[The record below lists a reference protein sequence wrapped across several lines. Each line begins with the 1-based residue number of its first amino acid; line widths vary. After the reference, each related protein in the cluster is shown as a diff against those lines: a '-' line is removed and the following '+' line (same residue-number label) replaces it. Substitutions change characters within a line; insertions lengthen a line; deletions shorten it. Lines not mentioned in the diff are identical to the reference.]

1 MRGKRNTDIGGNGRR
16 KMSRTAFIF
25 PGQGAQYTGM
35 AKDFY
40 DCFPVCRKVFQ
51 EASEA
56 AGFSM
61 EKICFEE
68 NEKIHETKYT
78 QPALLT
84 ASCAI
89 LEAVKEAGICADFT
103 AGLSLGEYC
112 ALTAAQALPLKDA
125 AQIVCRRGI
134 YMEEEVAPGKG
145 AMAAVIGKKPVP
157 VEKICEKTEGIV
169 GVANYNYPGQK
180 VISGETRAVE
190 EAGKAMLAAGASRVV
205 PLQVS
210 GPFHS
215 PLLAG
220 AGKKL
225 RKLLESYE
233 VRVPRITFVSNVTA
247 EPVKNVEKLKE
258 LLGRQVCSPVRW
270 QQSMEYMI
278 QNGVDMFIEIGP
290 GHTLSNFAK
299 KIDRSLRIYNVETVE
314 DLENL
319 KREVSL

>member
-1 MRGKRNTDIGGNGRR
+1 MGK
-16 KMSRTAFIF
+16 TAFIF
-25 PGQGAQYTGM
+25 PGQGAQYVGM

-40 DCFPVCRKVFQ
+40 DRFPRCREVFRT
-51 EASEA
+51 ASGA
-56 AGFSM
+56 AGYSM
-61 EKICFEE
+61 EEICFEE

-89 LEAVKEAGICADFT
+89 LEAVKASGIHADFV

-112 ALTAAQALPLKDA
+112 ALTAAGTLPLKDA
-125 AQIVCRRGI
+125 VQIVCHRGI
-134 YMEEEVAPGKG
+134 YMEEEVPAGEG

-157 VEKICEKTEGIV
+157 VEEICEKTEGIV
-169 GVANYNYPGQK
+169 GVANYNCPGQK
-180 VISGETRAVE
+180 VISGEVRAVE

-220 AGKKL
+220 AAKKL

-233 VRVPRITFVSNVTA
+233 IQAPQIAFVSNVTA
-247 EPVKNVEKLKE
+247 ETVKNTEKLKE

-270 QQSMEYMI
+270 QQSMEYMV
-278 QNGVDMFIEIGP
+278 QNGVDTFIEIGP
-290 GHTLSNFAK
+290 GHTLGNFAK

-314 DLENL
+314 DFEVL
-319 KREVSL
+319 KQVLPGVHSQSIA